1 MSMTV
6 KIPTNR
12 DPWDCVINTK
22 YYGPWPAGSIQTV
35 PDEVAALI
43 RDINAADHAENPPES
58 LEQTI
63 NRLVA
68 DYAGARLRV
77 TLLSRHIS
85 DEEPVDITER
95 FTYEIFETLVRD
107 RYAEIS
113 LQFTYDSTQYNTREF
128 YRAQISNQNTFIFPL
143 HHFTEGAVDG
153 EVLFKVYTSE
163 RKVYGIVEKVL
174 YDAE

>member
-1 MSMTV
+1 MSRTV
-6 KIPTNR
+6 TIPTYMQP
-12 DPWDCVINTK
+12 DFICTINNVTYRYK
-22 YYGPWPAGSIQTV
+22 AGTTQEV
-35 PDEVAALI
+35 PDEVAELI
-43 RDINAADHAENPPES
+43 DNINASIPRENPPES

-68 DYAGARLRV
+68 DYVGARFRLD
-77 TLLSRHIS
+77 LLSRHIS
-85 DEEPVDITER
+85 DEDPVDITER
-95 FTYEIFETLVRD
+95 FTYEIFEALAKN

-113 LQFTYDSTQYNTREF
+113 LKFTYDSTQYITHVF
-128 YRAQISNQNTFIFPL
+128 YRAQISNQTTFVFPV
-143 HHFTEGAVDG
+143 HHITDGAVDG